1 MGKLLFQRRYFQ
13 SCSKFDLSYFKG
25 FSLTPWKN
33 LEDIRMQTL
42 NRFKNVFADYRIFT
56 WHASCM
62 AARGMPA
69 SFIPHRKSVL
79 GAGCQ
84 FQFKQHYHVVRGR
97 HQSPFSDI
105 KKILNWRRKWQPTPV
120 FLTGKFRGQRSL
132 AGYSPWGHKES
143 DTTEQLILTQSINP
157 SFVLSLHS

>member
-42 NRFKNVFADYRIFT
+42 NHFKNVFADYRIFT

-69 SFIPHRKSVL
+69 SFIPHRKSIL

-105 KKILNWRRKWQPTPV
+105 KKILKWRRKWQPTPV

>member
-120 FLTGKFRGQRSL
+120 FLTGKFRVRRVDSLEKTLTLGGIGGRSRR
-132 AGYSPWGHKES
+132 G
-143 DTTEQLILTQSINP
+143 
-157 SFVLSLHS
+157 